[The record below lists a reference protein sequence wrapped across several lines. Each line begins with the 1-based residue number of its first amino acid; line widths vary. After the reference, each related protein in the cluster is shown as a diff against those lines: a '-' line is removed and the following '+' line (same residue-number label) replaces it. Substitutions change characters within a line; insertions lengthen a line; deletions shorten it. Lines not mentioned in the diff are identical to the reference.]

1 MSAAAQPILTAVPD
15 DGFLWPDGSGEILSL
30 ADATYRI
37 RDLLDERD
45 GLLTLTAK
53 QARENARLA
62 RRVAEDEDPNAHP
75 QGAEIVALIERWKLG
90 AGHPKSKVSAD
101 RVKLVKARIKDGY
114 AITDDDPF
122 PDHATLELAIDGIAA
137 HPFVVNGQRVPAGK
151 PSQRHDRLG
160 IALGGGE
167 EVEKFARLG
176 YAARKAGWRP
186 ETGWP
191 T

>member
-1 MSAAAQPILTAVPD
+1 MEDRIKL
-15 DGFLWPDGSGEILSL
+15 L
-30 ADATYRI
+30 ADT
-37 RDLLDERD
+37 
-45 GLLTLTAK
+45 
-53 QARENARLA
+53 
-62 RRVAEDEDPNAHP
+62 
-75 QGAEIVALIERWKLG
+75 
-90 AGHPKSKVSAD
+90 
-101 RVKLVKARIKDGY
+101 
-114 AITDDDPF
+114 
-122 PDHATLELAIDGIAA
+122 IDGIAA
-137 HPFVVNGQRVPAGK
+137 HPFVVNGQRVPTGK

>member
-1 MSAAAQPILTAVPD
+1 MEAALRLVSDTTP
-15 DGFLWPDGSGEILSL
+15 GFPWPGTGESLSVEEAHRRI
-30 ADATYRI
+30 ADLIDA
-37 RDLLDERD
+37 RD
-45 GLLTLTAK
+45 GLLALTEK
-53 QARENARLA
+53 QARDNRRLE
-62 RRVAEDEDPNAHP
+62 RRIEVEEDPHSHP
-75 QGAEIVALIERWKLG
+75 QGAEIVALIERWK
-90 AGHPKSKVSAD
+90 AATGHAKSKVSAD
-101 RVKLVKARIKDGY
+101 RVKAVKARVKDGY

-137 HPFVVNGQRVPAGK
+137 HPFVVNGQRVPTGK